1 MCPKASSRSSRK
13 VRRQSPL
20 KARLVSAPCSCS
32 GPPSRI
38 RMNCTS
44 ARTRSIRPR
53 TRWQQVNATFVNSRS
68 AWTRPVISERAPVRG
83 PCSADKAHLNTP
95 MEKIVN
101 YSIIGSGAI
110 GRALATH
117 FASQG
122 IEVLLAN
129 SRGPTSLTDI
139 VRDLGPPVQA
149 ATVREAAGA
158 DIVILAVP
166 FSAVPNAVGAIA
178 DWSGR
183 IVVDATNAVD
193 LPSFRPTDLG
203 GRLSSDIVAQAV
215 PGARVV
221 KAFNTLPAA
230 VLASNPVQDGGRR
243 VVFVSSDDVD
253 AAATVAALCE
263 RLGFYPINLGRISQG
278 GRPQHFGSALP
289 GQNLVKI
296 A

>member
-1 MCPKASSRSSRK
+1 M
-13 VRRQSPL
+13 
-20 KARLVSAPCSCS
+20 
-32 GPPSRI
+32 
-38 RMNCTS
+38 
-44 ARTRSIRPR
+44 
-53 TRWQQVNATFVNSRS
+53 
-68 AWTRPVISERAPVRG
+68 
-83 PCSADKAHLNTP
+83 
-95 MEKIVN
+95 N

-139 VRDLGPPVQA
+139 VRDLGPPVRA

-203 GRLSSDIVAQAV
+203 GRLSSEIVAQAV

-253 AAATVAALCE
+253 AAVTVAALCE